1 MPKISIIVPVF
12 GVEKYI
18 EKCARSLFEQS
29 LDDIEYIFV
38 NDCTK
43 DESIN
48 ILKEVMTDYPR
59 RSHQVSILHHNTN
72 QGLPIARQTGIKHA
86 SGEYI
91 LHCDSDD
98 WIETD
103 ACELLYAE
111 AKTSDADIV
120 ISDYYRVKGGDTY
133 KCSACN
139 PNMNKEQ
146 IVYNMYFQY
155 VPYMVWNKLVRR
167 SLYDKI
173 EEYPVHTH
181 GEDFALIL
189 QLSYFADVITY
200 LPKAFY
206 YYRLASDTAYHVEN
220 EENRVKKFYAAV
232 ENARLIERFLS
243 GKNVNHHIENG
254 LMWLKNCQRGKLI
267 PLLNQDKYYRLWKS
281 TFSEINLK
289 LFFNTDLRFKHKI
302 KYFLVYFRL
311 LTFQEK

>member
-1 MPKISIIVPVF
+1 MPKISIIIPVF

-43 DESIN
+43 DGSID
-48 ILKEVMTDYPR
+48 ILKKVMKDYPR
-59 RSHQVSILHHNTN
+59 CCHQVSILHHKTN
-72 QGLPIARQTGIKHA
+72 QGLPTARQTGIEHA

-98 WIETD
+98 WIETN

-111 AKTSDADIV
+111 AKKSNADMV
-120 ISDYYRVKGGDTY
+120 ISDYYRVNGDSFY
-133 KCSACN
+133 KCNACN
-139 PNMNKEQ
+139 PNISKEQ
-146 IVYNMYFQY
+146 IVYKMYFQY
-155 VPYMVWNKLVRR
+155 VPYMVWNKLIRR
-167 SLYDKI
+167 KLYDNI
-173 EEYPVHTH
+173 EEYPVYTH

-189 QLSYFADVITY
+189 QLSYSADIITY

-220 EENRVKKFYAAV
+220 EENRLRKFYAAV
-232 ENARLIERFLS
+232 ENARLIERFIS
-243 GKNVNHHIENG
+243 KKNVNYHIKNG
-254 LMWLKNCQRGKLI
+254 LMWLKNCQRGKLV
-267 PLLNQDKYYRLWKS
+267 PLLKQDKYYKLWKN
-281 TFSEINLK
+281 TFPEINVK
-289 LFFNTDLRFKHKI
+289 LFFNSDLKLKHKI
-302 KYFLVYFRL
+302 KYFLIYFRL